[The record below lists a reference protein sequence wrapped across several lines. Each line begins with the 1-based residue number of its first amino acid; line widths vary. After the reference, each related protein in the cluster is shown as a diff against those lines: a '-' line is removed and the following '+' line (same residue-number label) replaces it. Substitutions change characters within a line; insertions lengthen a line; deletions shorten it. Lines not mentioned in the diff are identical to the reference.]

1 MREIAMTDDSKQAIP
16 LRRQMLALT
25 QQFVL
30 LEIFDSALK
39 AAKDGD
45 KDKFLT
51 TLKALNDCES
61 VQSKNPSE
69 ITAILLSKVA
79 LLAELEGGS
88 CDEQRIGS

>member
-1 MREIAMTDDSKQAIP
+1 MTNDNSNQAISIS
-16 LRRQMLALT
+16 RQMLALT

-51 TLKALNDCES
+51 TLKALNDCKS
-61 VQSKNPSE
+61 AQSKNPSE
-69 ITAILLSKVA
+69 LAAILFSKVA

-88 CDEQRIGS
+88 CDEQRISS

>member
-1 MREIAMTDDSKQAIP
+1 MSERAIAMTNDNNNQAISISS
-16 LRRQMLALT
+16 RMLALT

-30 LEIFDSALK
+30 LEIFDSALE
-39 AAKDGD
+39 AVKDGD

-61 VQSKNPSE
+61 VQSKNPSKL
-69 ITAILLSKVA
+69 TAILLSKVA

-88 CDEQRIGS
+88 CDEQ

>member
-1 MREIAMTDDSKQAIP
+1 MTNENNNQAISISS
-16 LRRQMLALT
+16 QMLALT
-25 QQFVL
+25 QQFML

-39 AAKDGD
+39 AVKEGD

-51 TLKALNDCES
+51 IVKTLKDCES

-69 ITAILLSKVA
+69 LTAILLSKVA

-88 CDEQRIGS
+88 CDEQQIGS

>member
-1 MREIAMTDDSKQAIP
+1 MTNDNSNQAISISS
-16 LRRQMLALT
+16 QMLALT

-39 AAKDGD
+39 AAKDSD

-51 TLKALNDCES
+51 ILKALNDCES

-69 ITAILLSKVA
+69 LAAILFSKVV

-88 CDEQRIGS
+88 CSEK